1 MDEIMRALRIDELIR
16 MTRAELCSLPYDEA
30 TKQLASQVA
39 GAAQKAFGSDQGV
52 GHAAGEVAK
61 SVTKTA
67 TNPVGAAIDFGK
79 QIEKGFR

>member
-1 MDEIMRALRIDELIR
+1 MKPRNNLRAKLH
-16 MTRAELCSLPYDEA
+16 
-30 TKQLASQVA
+30 
-39 GAAQKAFGSDQGV
+39 GAAQKAFGGDQGL

>member
-1 MDEIMRALRIDELIR
+1 MDEIMRVLRIDELIR

-30 TKQLASQVA
+30 TKQLASQVVA
-39 GAAQKAFGSDQGV
+39 GTAQKAFGSDQGV

-67 TNPVGAAIDFGK
+67 TNPVGAAIDSGK
-79 QIEKGFR
+79 QIAKRV